1 MRTEAAAGDKA
12 GPPLV
17 WGVRKRA
24 IFVSIA
30 LNIFWIALATYRNP
44 LVAFK
49 VYKGLTDKRRTFQ
62 GDFPVWRYARAGGR
76 YFWSVDAP
84 GWPSASFRS
93 FIRNEL
99 NRVRP
104 FREDRGHLTTIV
116 FAVSSRCPL
125 RCEHCFEWDNL
136 DGNEL
141 LAVEQ
146 LKEILARFQRRGI
159 DQVQLSGGEPLC
171 RLEDT
176 LELIRSARAG
186 TDFWLLTSGYGL
198 TRDAAARLKEAGL
211 TGVNV
216 SLDHWDE
223 GKHNAFRG
231 NKNSFRWAREAAANS
246 RKADLALCL
255 DLCATRD
262 FATPG
267 NLWRYL
273 YLAREWGAGFI
284 RILEPRKAGRY
295 ADKDVEL
302 KARHVDVLREFFV
315 RASSARACREL
326 PIVMYPGYYQRI
338 IGCVGAGHRYLYV
351 DSRGDLHPCPFCQ
364 ENGGSALGDSLDE
377 AIAAMKGRGCHVFP
391 TNAWV

>member
-1 MRTEAAAGDKA
+1 MRTEAAAGEKA

-17 WGVRKRA
+17 WGFRKRA
-24 IFVSIA
+24 IFAAIA
-30 LNIFWIALATYRNP
+30 LHIFWIALATYRNP

-49 VYKGLTDKRRTFQ
+49 VYKRLTDKRRAFQ
-62 GDFPVWRYARAGGR
+62 GNFPVWRYARAGGR
-76 YFWSVDAP
+76 YFWSVDTP

-104 FREDRGHLTTIV
+104 FQEGRGHLTTMI

-136 DGNEL
+136 DGKEL
-141 LAVEQ
+141 LAVEE
-146 LKEILARFQRRGI
+146 LKEILAKFQRRGI

-198 TRDAAARLKEAGL
+198 TVAAAARLKEAGL

-223 GKHNAFRG
+223 EKHNDFRG
-231 NKNSFRWAREAAANS
+231 NGKSFRWAREAAANS

-262 FATPG
+262 FVTAE

-273 YLAREWGAGFI
+273 YLARDWGAGFI

-295 ADKDVEL
+295 AGKDVEL
-302 KARHVDVLREFFV
+302 APGHVDALREFFV

-351 DSRGDLHPCPFCQ
+351 DSRGDLHPCPFCR
-364 ENGGSALGDSLDE
+364 EEGGSALAGSLDE
-377 AIAAMKGRGCHVFP
+377 AIEAMKGRGCHAFA
-391 TNAWV
+391 TNARA

>member
-1 MRTEAAAGDKA
+1 VRTETPVRRKIV
-12 GPPLV
+12 PPVV
-17 WGVRKRA
+17 WGPKKGIILVA
-24 IFVSIA
+24 IA
-30 LNIFWIALATYRNP
+30 LHIFWIALATYRNL
-44 LVAFK
+44 LVALKVFK
-49 VYKGLTDKRRTFQ
+49 EFVDKRRAFQ

-76 YFWSVDAP
+76 YFWSMDAP

-93 FIRNEL
+93 FVGNEL
-99 NRVRP
+99 NRIRP
-104 FREDRGHLTTIV
+104 FRPDRGHLSTMI

-136 DGNEL
+136 DGKEL
-141 LAVEQ
+141 LTLEQ
-146 LKEILARFQRRGI
+146 LKQILAKFQRRGI

-171 RLEDT
+171 RLDDM
-176 LELIRSARAG
+176 LELIGSARAG

-231 NKNSFRWAREAAANS
+231 NKNSFRWVREAAANS
-246 RKADLALCL
+246 REVDLALCL

-262 FATPG
+262 FVTPE

-273 YLAREWGAGFI
+273 YLARDWGAGFI
-284 RILEPRKAGRY
+284 RILEPRKVGRY

-302 KARHVDVLREFFV
+302 TAGHVDVLREFFV

-326 PIVMYPGYYQRI
+326 PIIMYPGYYQRI

-364 ENGGSALGDSLDE
+364 EDGGSALGGSLDE

-391 TNAWV
+391 TNERV

>member
-1 MRTEAAAGDKA
+1 MRTEATVRETPGS
-12 GPPLV
+12 PLV
-17 WGVRKRA
+17 WGLKKD
-24 IFVSIA
+24 FVLLAIA
-30 LNIFWIALATYRNP
+30 LHIFWIALATYRKP
-44 LVAFK
+44 LATLK
-49 VYKGLTDKRRTFQ
+49 VYRELTDKRRLFQ
-62 GDFPVWRYARAGGR
+62 GDFPVLRYARAGGR

-99 NRVRP
+99 NRIRP
-104 FREDRGHLTTIV
+104 FRPGRGHLSTMI

-136 DGNEL
+136 DGEESL
-141 LAVEQ
+141 SLEQ
-146 LKEILARFQRRGI
+146 LKGILEKFQRRGL

-171 RLEDT
+171 RLDDVIA
-176 LELIRSARAG
+176 LLASARPG
-186 TDFWLLTSGYGL
+186 TDFWLLTSGWAL
-198 TRDAAARLKEAGL
+198 NLEKARRLKEAGL

-231 NKNSFRWAREAAANS
+231 NSKSFRWAREAAANG
-246 RKADLALCL
+246 RRVDLALCL

-262 FATPG
+262 FVTAE
-267 NLWRYL
+267 NLWQYL
-273 YLAREWGAGFI
+273 YLARDWGAGFI
-284 RILEPRKAGRY
+284 RVLEPRKAGRY

-302 KARHVDVLREFFV
+302 TPEQVDVLREFFV

-351 DSRGDLHPCPFCQ
+351 DSKGDLHPCPFCQ
-364 ENGGSALGDSLDE
+364 EEAGSALGDSLDE
-377 AIAAMKGRGCHVFP
+377 AIEDMKKRGCHVFK
-391 TNAWV
+391 TNARV

>member
-1 MRTEAAAGDKA
+1 VRTKA
-12 GPPLV
+12 SVGEGPRPPLV
-17 WGVRKRA
+17 WGLKKDLVLLA
-24 IFVSIA
+24 VA
-30 LNIFWIALATYRNP
+30 LHIVWIALATYRNP
-44 LVAFK
+44 FAALKVFK
-49 VYKGLTDKRRTFQ
+49 ELTAKRRSFQ
-62 GDFPVWRYARAGGR
+62 GDFPLLRYARAGGR

-93 FIRNEL
+93 FVRNEL
-99 NRVRP
+99 NRIRP
-104 FREDRGHLTTIV
+104 FRPDRGHLSTMI

-125 RCEHCFEWDNL
+125 RCEHCFEWENL
-136 DGNEL
+136 DGKESL
-141 LAVEQ
+141 SLEQ
-146 LKEILARFQRRGI
+146 LKEILEKFQRRGL

-171 RLEDT
+171 RLNDT

-198 TRDAAARLKEAGL
+198 ALDAAARLKEAGL

-231 NKNSFRWAREAAANS
+231 NGRSFRWAREAAAHS
-246 RKADLALCL
+246 RKVGLALCL

-262 FATPG
+262 FVAAE

-273 YLAREWGAGFI
+273 YLARDWGAGFI
-284 RILEPRKAGRY
+284 RILEPRKVGRY

-302 KARHVDVLREFFV
+302 PPEQIAVLREFYE
-315 RASSARACREL
+315 RANSSRACREL

-338 IGCVGAGHRYLYV
+338 LGCVGAGHRYLYV

-364 ENGGSALGDSLDE
+364 EEAGSALRDSLDE
-377 AIAAMKGRGCHVFP
+377 AIEDMKSRGCHVFE
-391 TNAWV
+391 TNPRV